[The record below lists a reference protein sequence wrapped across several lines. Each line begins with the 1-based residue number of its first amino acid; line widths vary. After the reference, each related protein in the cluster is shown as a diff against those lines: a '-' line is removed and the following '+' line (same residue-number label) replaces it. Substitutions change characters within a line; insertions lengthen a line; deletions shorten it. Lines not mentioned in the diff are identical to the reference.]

1 MKVILLSRWFDL
13 SLKVAIRKGSESKFA
28 QLLDIDAW
36 CDGNRAISAINSD
49 LEFYFQGYD
58 PTFITRYTAK
68 RIATFFGSDDTNYFS
83 DVVYAHR

>member
-28 QLLDIDAW
+28 ELLEFDSLHDDI
-36 CDGNRAISAINSD
+36 RAISAINSD
-49 LEFYFQGYD
+49 LDFYSHGYD
-58 PTFITRYTAK
+58 PIFITRYTAK
-68 RIATFFGSDDTNYFS
+68 RIATFFGCDDSNYFS

>member
-1 MKVILLSRWFDL
+1 MIFFELLAYDTHHDT
-13 SLKVAIRKGSESKFA
+13 K
-28 QLLDIDAW
+28 
-36 CDGNRAISAINSD
+36 RAISAINTD
-49 LEFYFQGYD
+49 LDYFYLGGSD